1 MTDSNSPLNAVRD
14 LIEAINNGDSEACL
28 AAMSD
33 DVVIIDDVA
42 PFRVSGQEAAQG
54 WLGRVK
60 DTRTRLQTSL
70 TLDDADVR
78 IAQDQAYVVAP
89 GHLKGSAT
97 AGEFHVDGLLASTL
111 EKRDGQW
118 LVNSL
123 VWSSQR

>member
-1 MTDSNSPLNAVRD
+1 MSDCNSPLNAVQV
-14 LIEAINNGDSEACL
+14 LVEAINNGDREACL

-33 DVVIIDDVA
+33 DVIIIDDVA
-42 PFRVSGQEAAQG
+42 PFRVSGHEAAQL
-54 WLGRVK
+54 WLGRVV
-60 DTRTRLQTSL
+60 DARQRLHASL
-70 TLDDADVR
+70 TLEDADVR
-78 IAQDQAYVVAP
+78 VAQDQAYVVAP

-111 EKRDGQW
+111 EERDGRW